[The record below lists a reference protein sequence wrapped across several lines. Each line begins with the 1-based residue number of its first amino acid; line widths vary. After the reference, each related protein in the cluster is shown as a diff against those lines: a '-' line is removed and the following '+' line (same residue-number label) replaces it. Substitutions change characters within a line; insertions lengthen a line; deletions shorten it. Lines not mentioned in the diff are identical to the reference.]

1 MSSFIAKHVIYSAM
15 YYCRINNACR
25 ITTICK
31 IIFTYREMERRDPV
45 RDNSCTAT
53 PIATIDQ
60 AITISDKPTQV
71 TISLSKQ
78 PPARPGPSL

>member
-1 MSSFIAKHVIYSAM
+1 
-15 YYCRINNACR
+15 
-25 ITTICK
+25 
-31 IIFTYREMERRDPV
+31 MERRDPV

-60 AITISDKPTQV
+60 AITISDKPTQD